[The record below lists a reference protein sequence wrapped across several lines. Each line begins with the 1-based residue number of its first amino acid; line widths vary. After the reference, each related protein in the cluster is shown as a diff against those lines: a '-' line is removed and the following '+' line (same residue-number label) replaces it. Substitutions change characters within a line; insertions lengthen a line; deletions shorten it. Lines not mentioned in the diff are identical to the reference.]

1 MAEGPA
7 LCGKEFAMHIQRI
20 CAAYFSATGTTRRAA
35 LALAGELARLSGVP
49 CRTADF
55 TLPAA
60 REQPL
65 TFMQE
70 ELVVFAVPVY
80 AGRVPNVLLPYLART
95 EGGGA
100 RAVCLTVYGNRAF
113 DDALIELRDILTQA
127 GLVPVAAAALVGE
140 HAFSDTLARGRPDAD
155 DLAALGAFA
164 REAARLCGALWPG
177 ERPAL
182 TLPGTPRPYRGYYMP
197 RDRAGTPVDI
207 RRVKPRVSPACT
219 GCGLCAAVCPMGSID
234 AHDIHTYTGICIKC
248 GACVKKCPHRARY
261 YDDAG
266 YLYHKQEL
274 EEGFGRRAEPV
285 FFLAD

>member
-1 MAEGPA
+1 
-7 LCGKEFAMHIQRI
+7 
-20 CAAYFSATGTTRRAA
+20 
-35 LALAGELARLSGVP
+35 
-49 CRTADF
+49 
-55 TLPAA
+55 
-60 REQPL
+60 
-65 TFMQE
+65 MQ
-70 ELVVFAVPVY
+70 
-80 AGRVPNVLLPYLART
+80 VLLAV
-95 EGGGA
+95 
-100 RAVCLTVYGNRAF
+100 VCLLA
-113 DDALIELRDILTQA
+113 ILTAIVVVHEA
-127 GLVPVAAAALVGE
+127 G
-140 HAFSDTLARGRPDAD
+140 HAV
-155 DLAALGAFA
+155 
-164 REAARLCGALWPG
+164 AARLCGALRPG

-261 YDDAG
+261 YDDEG